1 MSETPEVYNVGS
13 ENSEKDTKLL
23 FMAKRLVD
31 LAKDFQGLNEDE
43 KKIVIEKAD
52 EQNGYGLV
60 DLYNN
65 LGEYME

>member
-1 MSETPEVYNVGS
+1 MSERPEIYSTGS
-13 ENSEKDTKLL
+13 ENLEKDTRLL

-31 LAKDFQGLNEDE
+31 FTNDFKKLNDDE
-43 KKIVIEKAD
+43 KKIIIEKAD
-52 EQNGYGLV
+52 KQNGYGIV